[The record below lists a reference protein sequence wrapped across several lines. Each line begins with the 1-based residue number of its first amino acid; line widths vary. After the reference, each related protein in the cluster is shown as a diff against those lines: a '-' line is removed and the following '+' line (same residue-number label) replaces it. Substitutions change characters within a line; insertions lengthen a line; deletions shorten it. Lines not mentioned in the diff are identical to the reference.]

1 MTHQSKRR
9 ALLIGLD
16 GATWRLLDPM
26 MEEGVLP
33 NLARLRA
40 GGTWGELESTIPPVT
55 APAWTTFQTGVLPG
69 KHGVYA
75 FNQYRK
81 QSYRTTL
88 VSSRDIRSPVIWELV
103 SDNDK
108 RVAVVNVP
116 LTYPPRPVNGFLIA
130 GMQTPNLKSDFTH
143 PSGLR
148 EELMRTVPDYRIIVP
163 QTEFNLHGLDR
174 FVEMSTKAEQARFNA
189 FCYVLKE
196 KCPDWDLAMVH
207 VQSTDTVQ
215 HAIYCWLDATDT
227 RFSCDRYTRALSLY
241 KAIDE
246 QIGSVLNEFADDETL
261 VIVLSDHGHGSI
273 YKTINVNAHLHH
285 MGFLSL
291 RGAQTSISFTG
302 WLRKAL
308 RVLLRMDRWN
318 LNKAL
323 LPKRFRRPLMERLSQ
338 NMMIDWEHTQAYM
351 INGWVY
357 AYIYLNVKGRELAG
371 VVEPALYDKVRAQVA
386 RAMKELRDPDTG
398 QPVVGHVH
406 PREEVFEGEFAQA
419 APDLIVVPAP
429 GYEFTA
435 SVFQDTE
442 AVIRHNRVGRDHV
455 GSHTMDG
462 ILVASGAMVRPGPI
476 VGARLVDLFPTIL
489 AWLGVP
495 IPSITDGR
503 VLKEAFVDDPFGD
516 LKVDQERNGVVE
528 TVDDSLDE
536 IYSAEDQALIEERL
550 RALGY
555 M

>member
-9 ALLIGLD
+9 VLLIGLD

-26 MEEGVLP
+26 MEKGVLP

-40 GGTWGELESTIPPVT
+40 GGAWGELESTIPPVT

-81 QSYRTTL
+81 QSYRTTF
-88 VSSRDIRSPVIWELV
+88 VSSHDIRLPVIWELA

-108 RVAVVNVP
+108 RAVVVNVP

-130 GMQTPNLKSDFTH
+130 GMQTPNLKSDFTY
-143 PSGLR
+143 PPDLR
-148 EELMRTVPDYRIIVP
+148 EELLRAVPDYRIIVP
-163 QTEFNLHGLDR
+163 QTEFNLHGLDS
-174 FVEMSTKAEQARFNA
+174 FVELSIKTEQARFDA
-189 FCYVLKE
+189 FRYVLKE
-196 KCPDWDLAMVH
+196 KCADWDVAMVH

-215 HAIYCWLDATDT
+215 HAIYCWLDPTDT
-227 RFSCDRYTRALSLY
+227 RFSRDRYARALSAY
-241 KAIDE
+241 EAIDE
-246 QIGSVLNEFADDETL
+246 QIGSLLNEFVDDETL
-261 VIVLSDHGHGSI
+261 VIALSDHGHGSI
-273 YKTINVNAHLHH
+273 YSTINVNAHLQQK
-285 MGFLSL
+285 GFLSL
-291 RGAQTSISFTG
+291 RGAQTSTSYIG

-318 LNKAL
+318 LNKVL
-323 LPKRFRRPLMERLSQ
+323 LPKRFRRSLLERLSQ
-338 NMMIDWEHTQAYM
+338 NIMIDWEHTQAYM

-357 AYIYLNVKGRELAG
+357 AHIYLNVRGRELTG
-371 VVEPALYDKVRAQVA
+371 VVEPTLYEKVRAEVA
-386 RAMKELRDPDTG
+386 RVMKELRDPDTG
-398 QPVVGHVH
+398 QPVVQHVFLC
-406 PREEVFEGEFAQA
+406 EEIFEGKFAQT

-442 AVIRHNRVGRDHV
+442 AVIRRNRVGRDHV

-495 IPSITDGR
+495 IPSTTDGR
-503 VLKEAFVDDPFGD
+503 VLKEAFADDPCSD
-516 LKVDQERNGVVE
+516 VKVDQEKNGVVE
-528 TVDDSLDE
+528 TVDDSPDE
-536 IYSAEDQALIEERL
+536 VYSEEDQALIEERL

>member
-33 NLARLRA
+33 NLARLTA
-40 GGTWGELESTIPPVT
+40 GGAWGELESTIPPVT

-69 KHGVYA
+69 KHGVYD
-75 FNQYRK
+75 FNQYSR
-81 QSYRTTL
+81 QSYRTTFA
-88 VSSRDIRSPVIWELV
+88 SSRDIRSPGIWELA
-103 SDNDK
+103 SDSDK

-116 LTYPPRPVNGFLIA
+116 LTYPPRPMNGFLIA

-148 EELMRTVPDYRIIVP
+148 EEFLRTVPDYRIIVP

-174 FVEMSTKAEQARFNA
+174 FVDMSIKAEQARFDA
-189 FCYVLKE
+189 FRYVLKE

-227 RFSCDRYTRALSLY
+227 RFSRDRYTRALSLY

-246 QIGSVLNEFADDETL
+246 QIGSLLSDFTDDETL

-273 YKTINVNAHLHH
+273 YKTINVNAHLYH

-291 RGAQTSISFTG
+291 TGAQTSFSFTG

-323 LPKRFRRPLMERLSQ
+323 LPKRFRRPFMERLSQ

-371 VVEPALYDKVRAQVA
+371 VVEPALYEKVRAKVA
-386 RAMKELRDPDTG
+386 KAMKELCDPETG

-503 VLKEAFVDDPFGD
+503 VLKEAFIDDPFGD
-516 LKVDQERNGVVE
+516 LQVDQEKNGVID

-536 IYSAEDQALIEERL
+536 VYSAQDQALIEERL